1 MSHPP
6 LIGVSLKGLEVFE
19 MLARTGSVAQTADA
33 LADKGAQV
41 FTLAWGARR
50 ARQLPHVRTAHWLT
64 DPIAAIVSFYGM
76 VENVATKRGINPDT
90 PRHLNKVT
98 ETI

>member
-1 MSHPP
+1 MCHFEIRSDLGHDVIFRPAAIHVCRHGDVDK
-6 LIGVSLKGLEVFE
+6 LGVRQAEV
-19 MLARTGSVAQTADA
+19 
-33 LADKGAQV
+33 
-41 FTLAWGARR
+41 
-50 ARQLPHVRTAHWLT
+50 LPHVRTDHWLT

-76 VENVATKRGINPDT
+76 VETVARARGINPDT